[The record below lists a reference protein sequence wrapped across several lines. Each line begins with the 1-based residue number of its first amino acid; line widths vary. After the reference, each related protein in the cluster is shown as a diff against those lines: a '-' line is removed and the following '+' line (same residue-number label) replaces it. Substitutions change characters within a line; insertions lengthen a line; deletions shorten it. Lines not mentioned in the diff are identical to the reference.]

1 MERRRGN
8 MQFAMYALHLA
19 TGNTLFCRCIKT
31 ATIKKY
37 LLHVA
42 SLFWLFGPQQRDFR
56 KSNNNDSGFTPEL
69 TKLYCELDRWE
80 TVPNRREP
88 FTLEML
94 HELYSWASKSNVSL
108 DSFLAAFQDWFT
120 IGLFAG
126 LVKSDWNS
134 KAGASAM
141 GAQQRNIFQDTQAFC
156 VNNCHFE
163 MSNGA
168 RLIGLDVLAT
178 PSELVT
184 KLRITFRTQK
194 SGDNRQKNSSLVIPT
209 PKAVVVFELLFKFL
223 STFSVSDQNVSADS
237 YLAALQDWF
246 TIGLFAGLRKSE
258 WAQDAGA
265 SDVGSPQLNRNITES
280 VHSAI
285 S

>member
-1 MERRRGN
+1 MLSALSLPPAVALQRAITGPAAASKEAGSIGSRRIHCLQFFHSKGWADDLTMENMERRRGN

-126 LVKSDWNS
+126 L
-134 KAGASAM
+134 G
-141 GAQQRNIFQDTQAFC
+141 
-156 VNNCHFE
+156 
-163 MSNGA
+163 
-168 RLIGLDVLAT
+168 
-178 PSELVT
+178 
-184 KLRITFRTQK
+184 
-194 SGDNRQKNSSLVIPT
+194 
-209 PKAVVVFELLFKFL
+209 
-223 STFSVSDQNVSADS
+223 
-237 YLAALQDWF
+237 
-246 TIGLFAGLRKSE
+246 KSE
-258 WAQDAGA
+258 W
-265 SDVGSPQLNRNITES
+265 N
-280 VHSAI
+280 
-285 S
+285 